1 MKAIYCFSFSAVTLS
16 ISDRRIQGHILVTD
30 IGHNTADALVC
41 SYQSSFTGNKYNWY
55 HNIDRGDQGLG
66 TKIEQDSDSEWSIT
80 KAVNNGASK
89 FLLMRKSSTQVIE
102 GTLSCEVRARTE
114 HSVVSVEIHYPS
126 KL

>member
-1 MKAIYCFSFSAVTLS
+1 M
-16 ISDRRIQGHILVTD
+16 D
-30 IGHNTADALVC
+30 IAHNTANALVC
-41 SYQSSFTGNKYNWY
+41 SYQSNFTGNKFNWY

-102 GTLSCEVRARTE
+102 GTLSCEERATTE
-114 HSVVSVEIHYPS
+114 HSVVSVEIHFPS
-126 KL
+126 KF